1 MTMIPLRRGLRPPF
15 VRDRRGNVTIEAA
28 IILPVMLTMLVLGA
42 DLARYLDTVAR
53 MDRVAATVADLVARS
68 ETVIDRTDFTA
79 PVANNDLATFF
90 RAGNEAAH
98 PNDLAGRGR
107 VWVSVVRPGE
117 AGGFE
122 LMWQRTGPY
131 QLEALSRLESLPE
144 LPTNGNFVVAEV
156 IFAYEPLIL
165 DTLGVDAFT
174 PVVYRRAIFRPRLTA
189 LAALDPP
196 GGF

>member
-1 MTMIPLRRGLRPPF
+1 MSLIPRPRRCCPPLR
-15 VRDRRGNVTIEAA
+15 RDRRGNVTIEAA
-28 IILPVMLTMLVLGA
+28 IILPVLLTMLVLGA
-42 DLARYLDTVAR
+42 DLARYLSTVAR
-53 MDRVAATVADLVARS
+53 MDRVAAAVADLVARS

-79 PVANNDLATFF
+79 PVANNDLATFL

-98 PNDLAGRGR
+98 PNDLAARGR

-117 AGGFE
+117 GGGFE
-122 LMWQRTGPY
+122 LMWRRSGPY
-131 QLEALSRLESLPE
+131 QLEALSRLDSLPD
-144 LPTNGNFVVAEV
+144 LPANGNFVVAEV

-165 DTLGVDAFT
+165 DTLGIDGFT